1 MCTSLII
8 NSMGSKMYSQQVG
21 KYLRMCKLMIF
32 SFILDLS
39 SILKSKCNFLNIKI
53 AIQRLVDNTIFDEK
67 RYKNSSE
74 TEW

>member
-1 MCTSLII
+1 
-8 NSMGSKMYSQQVG
+8 MYSQQAG

-53 AIQRLVDNTIFDEK
+53 AVQRFVDNTIFDEK

>member
-1 MCTSLII
+1 
-8 NSMGSKMYSQQVG
+8 MYSQQVD
-21 KYLRMCKLMIF
+21 KYLKMCKLMIF

>member
-1 MCTSLII
+1 
-8 NSMGSKMYSQQVG
+8 MYSQQVG

-74 TEW
+74 TEWESEPKF

>member
-1 MCTSLII
+1 
-8 NSMGSKMYSQQVG
+8 MYSQQVG

-53 AIQRLVDNTIFDEK
+53 AVQRDEK

>member
-1 MCTSLII
+1 
-8 NSMGSKMYSQQVG
+8 MYSQQVG
-21 KYLRMCKLMIF
+21 MYLRMCKLMIF

-53 AIQRLVDNTIFDEK
+53 AVQRFVDNTIFDEK

>member
-1 MCTSLII
+1 
-8 NSMGSKMYSQQVG
+8 MYSQQVG

-53 AIQRLVDNTIFDEK
+53 AVQRLVDNTIFDEK

-74 TEW
+74 TEWESEPSLH

>member
-1 MCTSLII
+1 
-8 NSMGSKMYSQQVG
+8 MYSQQVG

-53 AIQRLVDNTIFDEK
+53 AVQRFVDNTIFDEK

-74 TEW
+74 TEWESEPKF

>member
-1 MCTSLII
+1 
-8 NSMGSKMYSQQVG
+8 MYSQQVG

-53 AIQRLVDNTIFDEK
+53 AVQRLVDNTIFDEK

>member
-1 MCTSLII
+1 
-8 NSMGSKMYSQQVG
+8 MYSQQVG

-53 AIQRLVDNTIFDEK
+53 AIQRLVENTIFVIPNFVHLNYNLYGICELK
-67 RYKNSSE
+67 PA
-74 TEW
+74 

>member
-1 MCTSLII
+1 
-8 NSMGSKMYSQQVG
+8 MYSQQVG

-53 AIQRLVDNTIFDEK
+53 AVQRLVDNTIFDEK

-74 TEW
+74 TEWESEPKF

>member
-1 MCTSLII
+1 
-8 NSMGSKMYSQQVG
+8 MYSQQVG